1 MNLAPN
7 GKPSNLNPE
16 QYRLVRTSAFKAW
29 FGDWES
35 AYETGNY
42 DNVSKVIDKNAEPK
56 VLFHGSPDIDKINVF
71 KSSKG
76 FDYSFF
82 ANDFYE
88 ALRYTPNGNDRNK
101 VKSFFV
107 NSLKKFDCENLN
119 EKEINDIKKLLNI
132 DSVKEVFFKHIKD
145 IGFSKDSYKEEL
157 GYERLND
164 DDFLFKIFIQGGD
177 NWVIIEHPIIQN
189 YIKSNGY
196 DSFTTLEGDNGNIA
210 VYNPN
215 QIKLSDGTN
224 TTFDSNNPDIRYDE
238 GGRVTFDQYTSQGI
252 KKAYVSIRIRYESGR
267 AADDKFYNKYELK
280 SFDEKPFEELKDHKL
295 KGILGVS
302 TSNYNLSEWLVH
314 RECLVV
320 MPFDKFKELNDTE
333 QIQYYDADYLSKN
346 GFDALH
352 RLFDRKER
360 TDDDYGSVLQNI
372 FPKITQELHLEGM
385 SMSQGSEYTNIYVV
399 ADWFNIYN
407 SSKFT
412 KYVANKKRINSPEE
426 LAQIVIDYANSE
438 QSKSD
443 YSYNRQTE
451 NLSIESII
459 QPIIRG
465 IVQSG
470 KQYVEESEW
479 LIKNKELVIPENS
492 QLFFV
497 IKDYENMRDKYDE
510 YISRYNLSSS
520 YKIAFINQKN
530 LNELQSK
537 RFNLIREKGEQEF
550 EKAKTFTQKRIVK
563 AIQKIQNDVIEEWT
577 NKLIEEF
584 KESYSN
590 EVFKDYDGNSYSD
603 NILEVPSAI
612 IYFDSLMLKFIDIY
626 DSRVDYIAQSKSKY
640 AFSDI
645 FNDFSDYLDRLI
657 SQEGEEELEIQ
668 TSYNR
673 IYKYDILQ
681 KLYYYAR
688 HADYDKFGQQIK
700 SEIGSDLYRYFSKGE
715 VGFKNG
721 GLTMKKVLL
730 APNGKK
736 SNLNEIQYYLV
747 RTPEFKAWFGD
758 WENSPETASKV
769 VDENGEPLVCY
780 HGTNVIFNEFLRNKM
795 IEGRLGKGFYFT
807 SSKDESMGYGNIT
820 MKCFLKVD
828 TLFNGRTRK
837 TIGSG
842 KYFGIEYSL
851 TTNGG
856 RILMVNN
863 PKQIKLADGTNT
875 TFDSNNP
882 DIRYNNGGDIEEP
895 TEFWGESAAGV
906 LLICNKTNR
915 VLLFHRSEDVYEPE
929 TWGIISGKIDED
941 ENPKEA
947 ILRELIEETKFSE
960 KEVKSIVLKPSYVY
974 KKGSFTFYNYLGFV
988 DSEFTPTLNWENTD
1002 YKWCDIGDYPQPLHF
1017 GVSLL
1022 LKNIDLKKELYK
1034 KTIKKKLLA
1043 PNGKQSNLN
1052 EIQYNLV
1059 RTPEFKK
1066 WFGDWEL
1073 LYQYKDRYT
1082 YEGHDRLF
1090 GQPKIGNEYDLV
1102 DGTKAKLLSLDK
1114 EKGQYEVLIYGKK
1127 QFISFR
1133 RMLYL
1138 YSGIPDVFTE
1148 ERLLE
1153 ISKVVD
1159 SNGEPLVVYHAT
1171 DNKFWEFEKE
1181 KQIVGYYGKGF
1192 YFSSSLKKSKDYGK
1206 RVIPAFLNIKSV
1218 FTLSDETPQELLNE
1232 LAETDFEVPSSP
1244 SQLGWREENDIE
1256 QRSKYTF
1263 GYASKNS
1270 DVFMR
1275 NLIKNGF
1282 YGIKMTY
1289 DFKNEINFFIA
1300 FEPNQIKLADGT
1312 NTTFDSNNPD
1322 IRYAKGGE
1330 LELYHGGQKVFKKF
1344 KTNLVDRIDYGW
1356 GLYFSDSEEVAK
1368 YYARRPFDRPLI
1380 FKTIWD
1386 SDLSLDEKGDVL
1398 YCVRQNLLDI
1408 QKSKKELNEKFYPLL
1423 DKIEQIVKNKG
1434 VVYKVDVEKGRWLD
1448 WDKKVPEYI
1457 RLMFA
1462 DIKSEFFESGE
1473 DLYNYLSRKEQSE
1486 KKASIILLNK
1496 GIEGIKYKIS
1506 NNITNTNIKGYNY
1519 VIFDDD
1525 YIKVKEVFRYNNGGE
1540 FKEVV
1545 CSSCGWGW
1553 NKHESEEDEI
1563 YVCHKCGTDNNPAH
1577 KVSLKEEDFGF
1588 FKIYLGEKEV
1598 GYISYDFNKGLLEII
1613 SFFIKSEY
1621 RNKGIGT
1628 IARKKIVELLKPK
1641 EIRGSAVSKQSFKA
1655 VIKAFGKPYYMGS
1668 VFKQYDD
1675 IDDAM
1680 NYLPDYAKVDEIEEE
1695 IRAGESDGVYY
1706 TIKLGNGGSIPDSL
1720 SSQQVEYKLGR
1731 ELHWWNDDIVY
1742 LSGIKYKKVYL
1753 RPEYKKVIE

>member
-16 QYRLVRTSAFKAW
+16 QYRLVRTPAFKEW

-82 ANDFYE
+82 ANDFHE

-215 QIKLSDGTN
+215 QIKLS
-224 TTFDSNNPDIRYDE
+224 
-238 GGRVTFDQYTSQGI
+238 
-252 KKAYVSIRIRYESGR
+252 
-267 AADDKFYNKYELK
+267 
-280 SFDEKPFEELKDHKL
+280 
-295 KGILGVS
+295 
-302 TSNYNLSEWLVH
+302 
-314 RECLVV
+314 
-320 MPFDKFKELNDTE
+320 
-333 QIQYYDADYLSKN
+333 
-346 GFDALH
+346 
-352 RLFDRKER
+352 
-360 TDDDYGSVLQNI
+360 
-372 FPKITQELHLEGM
+372 
-385 SMSQGSEYTNIYVV
+385 
-399 ADWFNIYN
+399 
-407 SSKFT
+407 
-412 KYVANKKRINSPEE
+412 
-426 LAQIVIDYANSE
+426 
-438 QSKSD
+438 
-443 YSYNRQTE
+443 
-451 NLSIESII
+451 
-459 QPIIRG
+459 
-465 IVQSG
+465 
-470 KQYVEESEW
+470 
-479 LIKNKELVIPENS
+479 
-492 QLFFV
+492 
-497 IKDYENMRDKYDE
+497 
-510 YISRYNLSSS
+510 
-520 YKIAFINQKN
+520 
-530 LNELQSK
+530 
-537 RFNLIREKGEQEF
+537 
-550 EKAKTFTQKRIVK
+550 
-563 AIQKIQNDVIEEWT
+563 
-577 NKLIEEF
+577 
-584 KESYSN
+584 
-590 EVFKDYDGNSYSD
+590 
-603 NILEVPSAI
+603 
-612 IYFDSLMLKFIDIY
+612 
-626 DSRVDYIAQSKSKY
+626 
-640 AFSDI
+640 
-645 FNDFSDYLDRLI
+645 
-657 SQEGEEELEIQ
+657 
-668 TSYNR
+668 
-673 IYKYDILQ
+673 
-681 KLYYYAR
+681 
-688 HADYDKFGQQIK
+688 
-700 SEIGSDLYRYFSKGE
+700 
-715 VGFKNG
+715 
-721 GLTMKKVLL
+721 
-730 APNGKK
+730 
-736 SNLNEIQYYLV
+736 
-747 RTPEFKAWFGD
+747 
-758 WENSPETASKV
+758 
-769 VDENGEPLVCY
+769 
-780 HGTNVIFNEFLRNKM
+780 
-795 IEGRLGKGFYFT
+795 
-807 SSKDESMGYGNIT
+807 
-820 MKCFLKVD
+820 
-828 TLFNGRTRK
+828 
-837 TIGSG
+837 
-842 KYFGIEYSL
+842 
-851 TTNGG
+851 
-856 RILMVNN
+856 
-863 PKQIKLADGTNT
+863 DGTNT

-1043 PNGKQSNLN
+1043 PNGKPSNLN
-1052 EIQYNLV
+1052 EVQHYLV

-1171 DNKFWEFEKE
+1171 DNKFWEFKKE

-1192 YFSSSLKKSKDYGK
+1192 YFSSSLEKSKDYGK

-1263 GYASKNS
+1263 GYASENS

-1312 NTTFDSNNPD
+1312 NTTFDSNNND
-1322 IRYAKGGE
+1322 IRYKKGGE

-1577 KVSLKEEDFGF
+1577 KVSDL
-1588 FKIYLGEKEV
+1588 
-1598 GYISYDFNKGLLEII
+1598 
-1613 SFFIKSEY
+1613 
-1621 RNKGIGT
+1621 
-1628 IARKKIVELLKPK
+1628 
-1641 EIRGSAVSKQSFKA
+1641 
-1655 VIKAFGKPYYMGS
+1655 
-1668 VFKQYDD
+1668 
-1675 IDDAM
+1675 
-1680 NYLPDYAKVDEIEEE
+1680 
-1695 IRAGESDGVYY
+1695 
-1706 TIKLGNGGSIPDSL
+1706 L
-1720 SSQQVEYKLGR
+1720 SSQEVEYKLGR
-1731 ELHWWNDDIVY
+1731 KLDWWNDDIVY